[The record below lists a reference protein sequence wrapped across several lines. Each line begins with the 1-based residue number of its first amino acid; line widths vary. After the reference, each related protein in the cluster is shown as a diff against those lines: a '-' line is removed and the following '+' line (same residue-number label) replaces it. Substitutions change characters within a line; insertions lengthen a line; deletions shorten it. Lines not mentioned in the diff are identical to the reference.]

1 MIDERIAKLE
11 ALLARVLARKRE
23 EANGHASREM
33 NGHEARD
40 ADLRDVRLAN
50 GREANG
56 RDTHEANGRETHEA
70 NGRDMLDDD
79 ARNADDFLA
88 SFDTSF
94 APPAPSSGLPTPPPS
109 AKMLSSGP
117 SAKLP
122 SPAPFAP
129 LPTPNNAFFPLSPP
143 RTPPPTPERPSA
155 TPSKPQAPSST
166 IAPPDASIDQTL
178 ADAAAAPTLLRRIP
192 RAEPSSVRAVEP
204 PPGPMEVIELDIDP
218 DPSIAP
224 PMSGGHE
231 EPLESK
237 SRLVSAPPSLDRE
250 LDDDDLLARPQPS
263 DPTIEVG
270 NVEVGHAELASFD
283 DEPAPTSSRRPIS
296 MEEKMSE
303 LDDAP
308 PLHAAPP
315 ESGRLPAANPAIE
328 LDLDTASTG
337 VHKLHAML
345 EAERSAELVERTRAS
360 ERPAVAQ
367 FVGSAP
373 TAGASTFGE
382 ILDEALQL

>member
-1 MIDERIAKLE
+1 VIDERIAKLE

-23 EANGHASREM
+23 EANGHAS
-33 NGHEARD
+33 HE
-40 ADLRDVRLAN
+40 VN
-50 GREANG
+50 GREAHEADPRDVHLANG
-56 RDTHEANGRETHEA
+56 RDTHEANGHDTHEA
-70 NGRDMLDDD
+70 NGRDMYDHD

-94 APPAPSSGLPTPPPS
+94 APLAPSASLPSPPPPPS
-109 AKMLSSGP
+109 AKVLSSGP

-129 LPTPNNAFFPLSPP
+129 LPTPNNAFFPLGPP
-143 RTPPPTPERPSA
+143 RTPPPPDRPSA
-155 TPSKPQAPSST
+155 TPAKPQAPSST

-178 ADAAAAPTLLRRIP
+178 ADAAAAPALLRRVP
-192 RAEPSSVRAVEP
+192 RAEPSSVRAVQP

-237 SRLVSAPPSLDRE
+237 SRLVSAPPALGRE

-270 NVEVGHAELASFD
+270 NVELGQAELASFD

-328 LDLDTASTG
+328 LELDMASTG
-337 VHKLHAML
+337 VHKLQAML
-345 EAERSAELVERTRAS
+345 DAERTGELVERTRAS
-360 ERPAVAQ
+360 ERAAVAE
-367 FVGSAP
+367 FVGAAP
-373 TAGASTFGE
+373 TSAAATFGE
-382 ILDEALQL
+382 MLDEALQL